1 MEALF
6 PPKSYGMLNFAEIL
20 QTIKSLVETKVE
32 LIKSDIQDQL
42 VGMISRLILVILI
55 GSILLLAGL
64 FLSLSL
70 AFYISQ
76 VTQSP
81 YFGFL
86 VVAIGYL
93 VVVVLLYLSRDSQG
107 FQDKVNTSL
116 KQFIFNSSKGKSS
129 HE

>member
-1 MEALF
+1 
-6 PPKSYGMLNFAEIL
+6 MLNFAEIL

>member
-1 MEALF
+1 
-6 PPKSYGMLNFAEIL
+6 MLNFAEIL
-20 QTIKSLVETKVE
+20 QTIKSLVETKIE

-42 VGMISRLILVILI
+42 VGMLSRLILLVLI
-55 GSILLLAGL
+55 GSILLVAGL

-86 VVAIGYL
+86 VVALGYL
-93 VVVVLLYLSRDSQG
+93 IVVVFLYLTRDSQG
-107 FQDKVNTSL
+107 FQQQVNASL
-116 KQFIFNSSKGKSS
+116 KQFIFNSTKVKNT
-129 HE
+129 HEQGTREKIS

>member
-1 MEALF
+1 
-6 PPKSYGMLNFAEIL
+6 MLNFAEIL
-20 QTIKSLVETKVE
+20 QTIKSLIETKIE
-32 LIKSDIQDQL
+32 LVKSDIQDQL
-42 VGMISRLILVILI
+42 VGMLSRLILLVLI
-55 GSILLLAGL
+55 GSILLVAGL

-86 VVAIGYL
+86 VVALGYL
-93 VVVVLLYLSRDSQG
+93 VVVVFLYLTRDSQG
-107 FQDKVNTSL
+107 FQQQVNTSL
-116 KQFIFNSSKGKSS
+116 KNFIFNSTNRKNS

>member
-1 MEALF
+1 
-6 PPKSYGMLNFAEIL
+6 MLNFAEIL
-20 QTIKSLVETKVE
+20 QTIKSLVETKIE

-42 VGMISRLILVILI
+42 VGMLSRLILLVLI
-55 GSILLLAGL
+55 GSILLVAGL

-86 VVAIGYL
+86 VVALGYL
-93 VVVVLLYLSRDSQG
+93 IVVVFLYLTRDSQG
-107 FQDKVNTSL
+107 FQQQVNSSL
-116 KQFIFNSSKGKSS
+116 KNFIFNSTKGKNSN
-129 HE
+129 E

>member
-1 MEALF
+1 
-6 PPKSYGMLNFAEIL
+6 MLNFAEIL
-20 QTIKSLVETKVE
+20 QTIKSLIETKIE
-32 LIKSDIQDQL
+32 LVKSDIQDQL
-42 VGMISRLILVILI
+42 VGMLSRLILLVLI
-55 GSILLLAGL
+55 GSILLVAGL

-86 VVAIGYL
+86 VVALGYL
-93 VVVVLLYLSRDSQG
+93 IVVIFLYLTRDSQG
-107 FQDKVNTSL
+107 FQQQVNASL
-116 KQFIFNSSKGKSS
+116 KNFIFNSTKGKNT

>member
-1 MEALF
+1 
-6 PPKSYGMLNFAEIL
+6 MLNFAEIL
-20 QTIKSLVETKVE
+20 QTIKSLIETKIE
-32 LIKSDIQDQL
+32 LVKSDIQDQL
-42 VGMISRLILVILI
+42 VGMLSRLILLILI

-86 VVAIGYL
+86 VVALGYL
-93 VVVVLLYLSRDSQG
+93 VVVVFLYLTRDSQG
-107 FQDKVNTSL
+107 FQQQVNTSL
-116 KQFIFNSSKGKSS
+116 KQFIFNSTKGKKLQ
-129 HE
+129 

>member
-1 MEALF
+1 
-6 PPKSYGMLNFAEIL
+6 MLNFAEIL
-20 QTIKSLVETKVE
+20 QTIKSLVETKIE

-42 VGMISRLILVILI
+42 VGMLSRLILLVLI
-55 GSILLLAGL
+55 GSILLVAGL

-86 VVAIGYL
+86 VVALGYL
-93 VVVVLLYLSRDSQG
+93 VVVVFLYMTRNSQG
-107 FQDKVNTSL
+107 FQQQVNSSL
-116 KQFIFNSSKGKSS
+116 KNFIFNSTKGKNS

>member
-1 MEALF
+1 
-6 PPKSYGMLNFAEIL
+6 MLNFAEIL
-20 QTIKSLVETKVE
+20 QTIKSLIETKIE
-32 LIKSDIQDQL
+32 LVKSDIQDQL
-42 VGMISRLILVILI
+42 VGMLSRLILLILI
-55 GSILLLAGL
+55 GSILLVAGL

-86 VVAIGYL
+86 VVALGYL
-93 VVVVLLYLSRDSQG
+93 VVVVFLYLTRDSQG
-107 FQDKVNTSL
+107 FQQQVNTSL
-116 KQFIFNSSKGKSS
+116 KQFIFNSTKGKKT

>member
-1 MEALF
+1 
-6 PPKSYGMLNFAEIL
+6 MLNFAEIL
-20 QTIKSLVETKVE
+20 QTIKSLVETKIE
-32 LIKSDIQDQL
+32 LIKTDIQDQL
-42 VGMISRLILVILI
+42 VGMLSRLILLVLI
-55 GSILLLAGL
+55 GSILLVAGL

-86 VVAIGYL
+86 VVALGYMAI
-93 VVVVLLYLSRDSQG
+93 VLFFYLTRDSKG
-107 FQDKVNTSL
+107 FQQLVNNKL
-116 KQFIFNSSKGKSS
+116 KKFVFYSKNGKNT